1 MEHASELAGSGW
13 GSGSRARAG
22 RPQPRPLSS
31 CGLAAGDTTTPLCG
45 AAPSVVIGLI
55 KPEWRRATPSSASFI
70 PTTLPAMTWVLL
82 AGATGT
88 TMDG

>member
-1 MEHASELAGSGW
+1 
-13 GSGSRARAG
+13 
-22 RPQPRPLSS
+22 
-31 CGLAAGDTTTPLCG
+31 
-45 AAPSVVIGLI
+45 LI